1 MKKRLPVFILL
12 STLVGLQLSIA
23 QEATESSATNNN
35 KDKDEVVT
43 LSPFIVSSE
52 DDSGYQARQTMV
64 GSRTAKDLIDI
75 PASVGMVNL
84 EQLTDLGAISVHD
97 VLRYTVSGVT
107 QNQSFNDDVNIRG
120 FRAGSALRNGAVRNA
135 GNKGGPLYD
144 IERVE
149 VLKGPA
155 AMLNGSNGG
164 IGGSINYISRQPT
177 STKKGEIKVSVN
189 EIGSARL
196 QANATGPLHSG
207 ENLKVNYRLTL
218 GALDS
223 DAPRGKLIE
232 WEDQKFYSG
241 ALAFYFGDTSSLT
254 VNAYYWINNDY
265 LYLLD
270 HVDISVP
277 KNATTG
283 LIDAKFNQ
291 YSTVEYAPGR
301 KQDAFW
307 PLISS
312 SIDMTYLVQLTDNT
326 NVRAAYYYNRHDDR
340 RENNRGITVAADN
353 KTVNR
358 QDIRNNNGDTSQSF
372 QIDLT
377 NKLKL
382 SFVTIDTS
390 LGVDGGVSDSWQDQ
404 SVATNL
410 PPTDSSTGVPPND
423 DAWFA
428 QFPNDDAYFINRPPG
443 VTGPAP
449 TRSTTY
455 ATSLSY
461 YFQENLTFWDDRI
474 ILVGGLRWFQ
484 PGGTTKNLVT
494 GIISDRPDA
503 KFRVHKYGAV
513 FKILPTLSVYYTDA
527 QNVFPASPGRTDKFI
542 QGDFLGEPYKDSVGK
557 LKEGGVKF
565 DHKFSPKVSVYGTL
579 AVFQMEQTNI
589 RTFGVLPDSGNT
601 GLVQSAKDSAEGWET
616 DIGLQL
622 KTDHGRADIL
632 FTYFNGDSAIAD
644 DEGKAYVRQ
653 ANAFVPKKFS
663 FFGKFTWTDG
673 PLKSLRI
680 GGGIETE
687 ADKRYGGYLL
697 NRPLLAD
704 AFVGY
709 TLLNNKLDLQLNLSN
724 ITDERYILQ
733 TAAAGL
739 VQGSD
744 IFHAKL
750 TATYKW

>member
-1 MKKRLPVFILL
+1 MSVLL
-12 STLVGLQLSIA
+12 SFQPIVA
-23 QEATESSATNNN
+23 QTASNSSDDSDINQ
-35 KDKDEVVT
+35 KEKIIS
-43 LSPFIVSSE
+43 LSPFVVSSE
-52 DDSGYQARQTMV
+52 DGTGYQARQTMV

-84 EQLTDLGAISVHD
+84 EQLSDLGAISVHD
-97 VLRYTVSGVT
+97 ALRYTVSGVT

-144 IERVE
+144 IERIE

-164 IGGSINYISRQPT
+164 IGGSINYISRKPT
-177 STKKGEIKVSVN
+177 ATKKGEIKISVN
-189 EIGSARL
+189 EIGAARL
-196 QANATGPLHSG
+196 QANATGPLYAD

-218 GALDS
+218 GALNS
-223 DAPRGKLIE
+223 DAPRGKKIE
-232 WEDQKFYSG
+232 WEDQKFYGG
-241 ALAFYFGDTSSLT
+241 ALAFYFGSASSLT

-270 HVDISVP
+270 HLDISVP
-277 KNATTG
+277 ANATTG
-283 LIDAKFNQ
+283 LIDAKFNK

-307 PLISS
+307 PLKSS
-312 SIDMTYLVQLTDNT
+312 AIDVTYLVQLTDNT

-358 QDIRNNNGDTSQSF
+358 QDIRNNNGNTSQSF
-372 QIDLT
+372 QIDVL
-377 NKLKL
+377 NKLKF

-390 LGVDGGVSDSWQDQ
+390 LGVDGGISDSWQDQ
-404 SVATNL
+404 SVATNM
-410 PPTDSSTGVPPND
+410 PPADSSTGVPPND

-428 QFPNDDAYFINRPPG
+428 QFPNDDAYFINRPAS
-443 VTGPAP
+443 VAGPAP
-449 TRSTTY
+449 SRTTTY
-455 ATSLSY
+455 ATQLSY
-461 YFQENLTFWDDRI
+461 YIQENLSFWNDRI
-474 ILVGGLRWFQ
+474 VLVGGLRWFQ

-494 GIISDRPDA
+494 GVISDRPDD

-513 FKILPTLSVYYTDA
+513 FKIMPTLSVYYTDA

-542 QGDFLGEPYKDSVGK
+542 QADMLGDPYKDSLGK
-557 LKEGGVKF
+557 LKEGGLKF
-565 DHKFSPKVSVYGTL
+565 DHKFSDNLSAYGTL
-579 AVFQMEQTNI
+579 AVFKMEQTNI
-589 RTFGVLPDSGNT
+589 RTFGVLPDSGNM
-601 GLVQSAKDSAEGWET
+601 GLIQSAKDSAEGWET
-616 DIGLQL
+616 DLGLQL
-622 KTDHGRADIL
+622 KTDNGRADLL
-632 FTYFNGDSAIAD
+632 FTYFSGDSAIAA

-653 ANAFVPKKFS
+653 TNAFVPEKFS
-663 FFGKFTWTDG
+663 AFGKFTWTEG

-697 NRPLLAD
+697 SRPLLAD

-709 TLLNNKLDLQLNLSN
+709 SVTSKLDLQLNLSN

-733 TAAAGL
+733 TAASGL